1 MTLPISTDVQV
12 VSDIDFTIC
21 TPQKTTEPFY
31 PKCQATAAHQCPITQ
46 LTDRY
51 ANRGGRCVTLTEAE
65 FHVSMAC
72 PLRDAFSEEFYT
84 WLATLDFE
92 ADVPIAST
100 ITYLKAQPNPI
111 VLLTNR
117 DTQCHVKTM
126 QFMAKHRI
134 PIQDL
139 HMRPKGDFRPLW
151 DFKLEKIAMLAQIYP
166 KIIWLDDQKPP
177 ACPDNV
183 TWVHPDQTSKFR
195 LRNPASKSEI
205 CHLDLNR

>member
-1 MTLPISTDVQV
+1 MTLPISVNIQV

-31 PKCQATAAHQCPITQ
+31 PKCLANISHQCPITQ
-46 LTDRY
+46 LMDRY
-51 ANRGGRCVTLTEAE
+51 ANRAGRCVTITEVE

-92 ADVPIAST
+92 ADEPIHST
-100 ITYLKAQPNPI
+100 VAYLKRQPNPI

-117 DTQCHVKTM
+117 DIQCRTKTLE
-126 QFMAKHRI
+126 FMAKHHI
-134 PIQDL
+134 PIRDL

-151 DFKLEKIAMLAQIYP
+151 DFKLEKISELATQYAQILW
-166 KIIWLDDQKPP
+166 IDDQKPP
-177 ACPDNV
+177 SCPPNV
-183 TWVHPDQTSKFR
+183 TWIHPDECPK
-195 LRNPASKSEI
+195 NIDKSDI
-205 CHLDLNR
+205 GLQHLSE